1 MAAAST
7 YGCRFQ
13 IKMESTK
20 EREREKE
27 RQKTDKDKTRHKTS
41 KRRKES
47 THLPTQDSLRVVVAC
62 RLSESHVFPPLGY
75 LVLGLVAFGQK
86 GSKQMSTFWD
96 SVLVML
102 IPELWHHLLLSS
114 WHAELLTPPRS
125 HDNHHEAVEWA
136 IGRIFCE
143 SFRVEGDPGSCLG

>member
-1 MAAAST
+1 M
-7 YGCRFQ
+7 
-13 IKMESTK
+13 
-20 EREREKE
+20 
-27 RQKTDKDKTRHKTS
+27 
-41 KRRKES
+41 
-47 THLPTQDSLRVVVAC
+47 VVAC

-125 HDNHHEAVEWA
+125 HDNHHEAVEWQSE
-136 IGRIFCE
+136 GFFVN
-143 SFRVEGDPGSCLG
+143 SFGWKVIPAAASGKPQK

>member
-47 THLPTQDSLRVVVAC
+47 THLPTPDSLRVVVAC
-62 RLSESHVFPPLGY
+62 RLSESHVFPPSGH
-75 LVLGLVAFGQK
+75 LVL
-86 GSKQMSTFWD
+86 
-96 SVLVML
+96 VLVCKITRNL
-102 IPELWHHLLLSS
+102 KKEVVQIDVPLRNVADVRVTPEL
-114 WHAELLTPPRS
+114 S
-125 HDNHHEAVEWA
+125 HDVGSVVLAHREQTTLQGQSGSETPNIPKPA
-136 IGRIFCE
+136 GLG
-143 SFRVEGDPGSCLG
+143 SEGWV